1 MSNET
6 NGDGQTVDTRCF
18 KCQMPK
24 PRGCAMTKEQKAWRV
39 IMFTLLAIQIGLLI
53 AMLVTDWTYNLML
66 LVPIVM
72 IAALLV
78 TMAQSD
84 KPASKGGG

>member
-1 MSNET
+1 
-6 NGDGQTVDTRCF
+6 
-18 KCQMPK
+18 
-24 PRGCAMTKEQKAWRV
+24 
-39 IMFTLLAIQIGLLI
+39 MFTLLAIQIGLLI